1 MIFLVFG
8 DISLTIFS
16 AFEQFSIIILS
27 VESNPRLFGFCLTC
41 SVIGSENSRH
51 YLGQSGAKLK
61 PQPHGTFSRAVGAWS
76 FFSLSSHWLSRVYSF
91 VLIRRCDYIGFGFTT
106 LNQKLL
112 YFLTYC
118 ICFSSHKPQGKVILS
133 CERIVL

>member
-8 DISLTIFS
+8 DISLTIFI
-16 AFEQFSIIILS
+16 ALKQFSVIILS
-27 VESNPRLFGFCLTC
+27 VESNPRLFGFCFTSLC
-41 SVIGSENSRH
+41 DWFSRH
-51 YLGQSGAKLK
+51 YLSQSGAKLK
-61 PQPHGTFSRAVGAWS
+61 PWSPGTFSLAVGGWS

-91 VLIRRCDYIGFGFTT
+91 ALIRQCDYIGFGFTT

-133 CERIVL
+133 QERIVF